1 MRKKN
6 KRIRDLNN
14 SKKSIYQQ
22 KGKGQGGCRKSTAI
36 LKITKKYY
44 LLLFTQQINVT
55 FHPKPT
61 HTTHAHQV
69 YGD

>member
-22 KGKGQGGCRKSTAI
+22 KGKGQGKEDAEN
-36 LKITKKYY
+36 
-44 LLLFTQQINVT
+44 QQL
-55 FHPKPT
+55 
-61 HTTHAHQV
+61 
-69 YGD
+69 Y

>member
-6 KRIRDLNN
+6 KRIRDPNN

-44 LLLFTQQINVT
+44 LLLFT
-55 FHPKPT
+55 
-61 HTTHAHQV
+61 
-69 YGD
+69 